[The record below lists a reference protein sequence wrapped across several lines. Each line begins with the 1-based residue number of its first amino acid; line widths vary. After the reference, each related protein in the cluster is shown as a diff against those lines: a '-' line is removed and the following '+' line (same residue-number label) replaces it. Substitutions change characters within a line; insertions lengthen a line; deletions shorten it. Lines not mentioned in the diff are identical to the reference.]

1 MTKQP
6 AGPPSNWTSSVSY
19 KLILMLQ
26 DQPNIQSM
34 LDQVEAI
41 ERAAKAKELEHAEV
55 LGRIHPNLQASAK
68 NLIHYRTLRSF
79 DIRELQKQLGHMGLS
94 RLAKAGGHT
103 MASLSVTSTILRALL
118 LGEFVEKE
126 RVNLT
131 ITKAQEIVRMHTRKL
146 LGYRTEGRRTRIM
159 VTLPSEAA
167 ERPELVH
174 DMIQKGMNCAR
185 INCAHDEPEVWEKM
199 IANVRSASH
208 ALGVHCQVAMD
219 LAGPKIRTGE
229 LEPGPKVRRFKT
241 PKDSLG
247 RVEQPVEVWIAPA
260 PHPEKPLPHMP
271 ISSVELKKMKPGDK
285 LYCRDTRHKKRQF
298 KITQVSADG
307 CVAEA
312 YRTAYLGEGGL
323 IYTDKKFKSRPL
335 TIGVLPPLEAP
346 ILLTVGDTLRI
357 HRSAE
362 LGQPAVYNEKGE
374 VVRLAHVSCTSE
386 EVFSQV
392 KAGEPILFDD
402 GQIEGVI
409 RKVKK
414 GELYVEVLH
423 TKEGGGK
430 LRADKGINFP
440 DSKLDI
446 QGLTSKDRRDLPFV
460 AQHADVVNL
469 SFVNSP
475 KDVRDLIDELG
486 RLDAANRI
494 GIILKIETKAG
505 FDHLVDI
512 LLEGMAV
519 YPIGVMIARGDL
531 AIEAGWDQIGRVQ
544 EEILSLCQAAHL
556 PDIWATQVL
565 DNLAKKGIPSR
576 AEITD
581 AVMAQRAECVMLNKG
596 AYITQAISLLDSILR
611 SMGPYQ
617 EKNAPMLPAMEVA
630 KRK

>member
-1 MTKQP
+1 
-6 AGPPSNWTSSVSY
+6 
-19 KLILMLQ
+19 MLQ

-34 LDQVEAI
+34 LEQVETI
-41 ERAAKAKELEHAEV
+41 ERAAKSKELEYAEV
-55 LGRIHPNLQASAK
+55 LSRIHPNLLASAK

-79 DIRELQKQLGHMGLS
+79 DIRELQKQLGRMGLS
-94 RLAKAGGHT
+94 RLAKAEGHT
-103 MASLSVTSTILRALL
+103 MASLSVTATILRALL

-126 RVNLT
+126 RINLT
-131 ITKAQEIVRMHTRKL
+131 ITKAQEIVRTHTRKL

-159 VTLPSEAA
+159 VTLPGEAA
-167 ERPELVH
+167 EQPELVYE
-174 DMIQKGMNCAR
+174 MVQKGMNCAR
-185 INCAHDEPEVWEKM
+185 INCAHDGPEAWEKM
-199 IANVRSASH
+199 IANVRTASR

-229 LEPGPKVRRFKT
+229 LQPGPKVRRFKT
-241 PKDSLG
+241 PKDSMG
-247 RVEQPVEVWIAPA
+247 RVKQPVEVWIAPA
-260 PHPEKPLPHMP
+260 PHPTKPYPHLPL
-271 ISSVELKKMKPGDK
+271 SSVELKKMKPGDK

-298 KITQVSADG
+298 RITQVLDDG
-307 CVAEA
+307 CIAEA
-312 YRTAYLGEGGL
+312 YRTVYLGEGSQL
-323 IYTDKKFKSRPL
+323 FTDKKFKSRPL
-335 TIGVLPPLEAP
+335 TVGVLPPVESP
-346 ILLTVGDTLRI
+346 ILLTTGDTLRI
-357 HRSAE
+357 HRSNE
-362 LGQPAVYNEKGE
+362 LGESAKYDDNGQLTEA
-374 VVRLAHVSCTSE
+374 AHISCTSE
-386 EVFSQV
+386 EVFEQV

-409 RKVKK
+409 RKVKD
-414 GELYVEVLH
+414 GELFVEILH

-440 DSKLDI
+440 DSQLSI
-446 QGLTSKDRRDLPFV
+446 RGLTTKDRKDLPFV
-460 AQHADVVNL
+460 AEFADVVNL

-475 KDVRDLIDELG
+475 QDVRDLIDELSQLG
-486 RLDAANRI
+486 AANRI
-494 GIILKIETKAG
+494 GIILKIETQAG

-544 EEILSLCQAAHL
+544 EEIMSLCQAAHL

-565 DNLAKKGIPSR
+565 ENLAKRGIPSR

-596 AYITQAISLLDSILR
+596 AYITQAIGLLDSILR

-617 EKNAPMLPAMEVA
+617 EKNAPMLPAMEGA
-630 KRK
+630 KRRK